1 MHLRFNRRPGEIAV
15 EIKPIRTEEDYEKA
29 TSRIE
34 ELWGI
39 PPDSAD
45 SDELEIFL
53 ALTGAFEKKHHRI
66 ESPDLLALIEYRM
79 EQMGLSQEEIRHFM
93 ESRKRLPEIISREI
107 GLNVDIIKSLG
118 DIPFEAFAGD
128 QT

>member
-1 MHLRFNRRPGEIAV
+1 
-15 EIKPIRTEEDYEKA
+15 
-29 TSRIE
+29 
-34 ELWGI
+34 
-39 PPDSAD
+39 
-45 SDELEIFL
+45 
-53 ALTGAFEKKHHRI
+53 
-66 ESPDLLALIEYRM
+66 M